1 MTHPSDATGAPSP
14 IRVMIVDDHPVVR
27 AGLRALLS
35 TSPRLEVAAEAE
47 DGERAMEMLRARSV
61 DVVLMDLQMGE
72 GMDGVTATTQIRAA
86 GGPPV
91 LILTTYD
98 TDRDIVRAVE
108 AGAAG
113 YLLKDAPPADLIE
126 AVEVAARGET
136 ALAPRVAGRLLSRMR
151 SPQTQLTDRELAVL
165 EAVARGLTN
174 RAVAKELF
182 IGEATVK
189 THLVHVYE
197 KLGVDS
203 RTAAVAAARE
213 AGLIR

>member
-1 MTHPSDATGAPSP
+1 MTHPSDATGTPPP

-35 TSPRLEVAAEAE
+35 TSGRIEVAAEAE
-47 DGERAMEMLRARSV
+47 NGERALELLRSLSV

-86 GGPPV
+86 DGPPV

-113 YLLKDAPPADLIE
+113 YLLKDAPPADLVE
-126 AVEVAARGET
+126 AVDTAARGET
-136 ALAPRVAGRLLSRMR
+136 ALAPRVAGRLLTRMR
-151 SPQTQLTDRELAVL
+151 APHAQLTGRELAVL
-165 EAVARGLTN
+165 GAVARGLTN

-182 IGEATVK
+182 ISEATVK

-203 RTAAVAAARE
+203 RTGAVAAARE